1 MAPRRHQKR
10 AAASDSIMPL
20 AKSFKSVRGAKTRT
34 FSADNKDRTTRTYAS
49 EVRKT
54 IEAADV
60 IIEVLD
66 ARDPLGSR
74 SAEIEEAVLQSGK
87 RLVLLLNKIDLVP
100 KENVKEWIRYLR
112 LKLPTIAF
120 QASTQEQANKLA
132 SSPAF
137 PSNLFELFG
146 RFKTSNLHAETSKC
160 VGADLVMKLLKNYCR
175 NRDIK
180 TVIRVGIVGY
190 PNVGKSS
197 VINSLNRRRACQT
210 GATPGLTKQAMEIE
224 LDGNIRLIDSP
235 GVVLASRGQF
245 DAVEVALKNAMRVE
259 QLEDPVSPV
268 MAILRRCSVATLTE
282 HFGIQAFDDPEQFLP
297 LVARRL
303 GRLKKGGV
311 PDVDAA
317 ARHVLNE
324 WNTGKLRY
332 HTADVKPALSEHV
345 FVAPKE
351 RKKEQK
357 SEPSSA
363 TLQEMLDKC
372 KKSDGGIQMNRVIK
386 KFSKRFKKKQ
396 RKTERRMD
404 QMTDLFAGLGE
415 NAVKMETEDDWF
427 GCLHEQPMGSGHRL
441 GTSE

>member
-1 MAPRRHQKR
+1 MGWVKR
-10 AAASDSIMPL
+10 S
-20 AKSFKSVRGAKTRT
+20 
-34 FSADNKDRTTRTYAS
+34 
-49 EVRKT
+49 
-54 IEAADV
+54 
-60 IIEVLD
+60 VLD

-120 QASTQEQANKLA
+120 QASTQEQANKL
-132 SSPAF
+132 
-137 PSNLFELFG
+137 G

-282 HFGIQAFDDPEQFLP
+282 HFAIQGFDDPEHFLP

-311 PDVDAA
+311 PDVEAA

-332 HTADVKPALSEHV
+332 HTTPADVDGEEDVKPTLSEHV
-345 FVAPKE
+345 VVAPKG

-415 NAVKMETEDDWF
+415 DAVKMETEDDWF
-427 GCLHEQPMGSGHRL
+427 GCLHEQPMGSGQ
-441 GTSE
+441 